1 MDSNHLKNRIILF
14 TLWLIIF
21 ASSSQF
27 LIIAPILPQLG
38 EELNISD
45 DQLGL
50 LVTSY
55 AIFLAF
61 FAIISGPVSDRIGR
75 KRILLIGSGTM
86 AVALFMHTMAYDFSS
101 MLTVRALAGASGGVL
116 TGACVSYI
124 GDYFPSKKRG
134 WANGWVATGSAA
146 GQVMGIPFGSLMA
159 GWFGFESPFLLFS
172 GIMVLAFG
180 LVLIEI
186 PQPIVDRDLKRLTI
200 KRSFND
206 YFSLIKNKNTALI
219 SFAYG
224 LMFLSFSVFI
234 FYLPSFLTTL
244 CGFTGFELS
253 LLFLIGGVASVI
265 GGPWA
270 GKLSDRIGRKNIIL
284 MSSIGLFVTMILTSI
299 FVDNFYEAYSM
310 FFVFMLLTSARLGPF
325 RALVSEIT
333 TADKR
338 GKLMSL
344 SISLGQLGMAL
355 GGIIAGIIYA
365 EYGFWLNT
373 IISGIAVL
381 FFGILVW
388 KYVEEPIPV
397 AEVAVDRVSD

>member
-1 MDSNHLKNRIILF
+1 MDRDKLKDRLIIF
-14 TLWLIIF
+14 TLGLIIF

-38 EELNISD
+38 SELNISD

-55 AIFLAF
+55 ALFLAI
-61 FAIISGPVSDRIGR
+61 FAIVTGPISDRIGR
-75 KRILLIGSGTM
+75 KRVLLIGSGTM
-86 AVALFMHTMAYDFSS
+86 AIALFMHTLVFDFTS
-101 MLTVRALAGASGGVL
+101 MLTVRAFAGGSGGIL
-116 TGACVSYI
+116 TGACVAYV
-124 GDYFPSKKRG
+124 GDYFPSNKRG
-134 WANGWVATGSAA
+134 WANGWIATGSAA
-146 GQVMGIPFGSLMA
+146 GHVLGIPFGSLMA
-159 GWFGFESPFLLFS
+159 GWFGFHSPFPLFALF
-172 GIMVLAFG
+172 MVIAFI
-180 LVLIEI
+180 LILSQV
-186 PQPIVDRDLKRLTI
+186 PQPIVSMDLKRLTI
-200 KRSFND
+200 KRSFTS
-206 YFSLIKNKNTALI
+206 YFSLMRNRNTSIVA
-219 SFAYG
+219 FAYG
-224 LMFLSFSVFI
+224 LMFLSFSIFI

-270 GKLSDRIGRKNIIL
+270 GNLSDRLGRKNIIL
-284 MSSIGLFVTMILTSI
+284 ASSIGLFITMMITSVY
-299 FVDNFYEAYSM
+299 VDNFYKAYTM

-325 RALVSEIT
+325 RALVSEAT
-333 TADKR
+333 TSENR

-344 SISLGQLGMAL
+344 SISIGQLGMAL

-381 FFGILVW
+381 MFGILVW
-388 KYVEEPIPV
+388 KFVEEP
-397 AEVAVDRVSD
+397 AAVGVVVEQVRD